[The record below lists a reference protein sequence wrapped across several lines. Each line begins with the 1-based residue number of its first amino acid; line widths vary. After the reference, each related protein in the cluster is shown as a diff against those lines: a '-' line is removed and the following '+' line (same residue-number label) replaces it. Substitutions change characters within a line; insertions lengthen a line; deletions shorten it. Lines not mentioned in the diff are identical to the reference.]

1 MFVLKTLYLPYVLEK
16 DLKKGYRVI
25 VDEEEAWGFV
35 SLYLYRTF
43 RRRRFLFGKYEKISE
58 IYVLNYPLLMKCY
71 NDKCYFFDIENN
83 VLIKDYGI
91 IGSLAILSTYSSL
104 TPYFTDSIDLSY
116 SFNNDFNIDENYSIP
131 PLKSGEGIYRLTYI
145 CVNFEN
151 KESRLIIQPPIYYIP
166 PIALYSDFVIR
177 EFSEFKRIPIDPK
190 LISKRYVHANI
201 DKYEFYR
208 RILVKAKTG
217 LEKLVDKK
225 LIEPRDVLKIML
237 MYD

>member
-1 MFVLKTLYLPYVLEK
+1 MKTLYLPYVLEK

-116 SFNNDFNIDENYSIP
+116 SFHNDFNIDENYSIP

-151 KESRLIIQPPIYYIP
+151 
-166 PIALYSDFVIR
+166 
-177 EFSEFKRIPIDPK
+177 
-190 LISKRYVHANI
+190 
-201 DKYEFYR
+201 
-208 RILVKAKTG
+208 
-217 LEKLVDKK
+217 
-225 LIEPRDVLKIML
+225 
-237 MYD
+237 